1 MSKEQSSRVSATD
14 HKDNNVGSA
23 VTNVVVLIGEVV
35 TDPVDSEL
43 PDGVVVTNCD
53 VATYTDLGRMIVPI
67 VLSEVSTP
75 VRLGDEICAVGFVRK
90 RFYRTGGAVQSR
102 TEVVVK
108 RNVRV
113 RQKAQMQRLLEHVA
127 DDLLTAS

>member
-1 MSKEQSSRVSATD
+1 MSKEQSSRVSAISQKD
-14 HKDNNVGSA
+14 HKNEGA

-35 TDPVDSEL
+35 TEPVDSEL
-43 PDGVVVTNCD
+43 PGGAVVTNCD
-53 VATYTDLGRMIVPI
+53 VATYTDFGRVVVPI

-75 VRLGDEICAVGFVRK
+75 VQLGDEICAVGFVRK
-90 RFYRTGGAVQSR
+90 RFYRTGASVQAR